1 MWDSSLEIDRGDR
14 LSGSSD
20 FVMQKNTNLTPIPI
34 FEIQSRNSVK
44 LAELDIERSIN
55 VE

>member
-1 MWDSSLEIDRGDR
+1 MIAKIANRISRKNA
-14 LSGSSD
+14 GSSD